1 MNAEI
6 PDAEDLNLP
15 QALLLLATNDKDGG
29 PAVPHVV
36 LTAALSGAILAE
48 LELLGA
54 IELHGKHVRATGTSP
69 QTDFGNQ
76 LELIRD
82 GSRPHAPKRWVSML
96 ESRAELRRIY
106 AGLATLGIVD
116 QVGERHLGLFRRT
129 RYPEKDHAPEAAL
142 LEMVGAVLRGG
153 SADPRARALT
163 ALLYSA
169 ELLGKIFPGVDQG
182 HARELA
188 NNYWPSRA
196 VAAELRMIRLAEA
209 EAST

>member
-1 MNAEI
+1 M
-6 PDAEDLNLP
+6 DAEMPKADELNLP
-15 QALLLLATNDKDGG
+15 QALLLLATTDHDGRS
-29 PAVPHVV
+29 AVPHAV

-82 GSRPHAPKRWVSML
+82 GSRPHTPKRWVSML
-96 ESRAELRRIY
+96 ESRAELRRVY
-106 AGLATLGIVD
+106 EGLASLGIVD
-116 QVGERHLGLFRRT
+116 QVGERRLGLFRRT

-142 LEMVGAVLRGG
+142 LEKVGAALSGG
-153 SADPRARALT
+153 SADPRTRALT
-163 ALLYSA
+163 SLLYSA
-169 ELLGKIFPGVDQG
+169 ELIGKIFPGIDQG

-188 NNYWPSRA
+188 HNYWPSRA

-209 EAST
+209 ETAS